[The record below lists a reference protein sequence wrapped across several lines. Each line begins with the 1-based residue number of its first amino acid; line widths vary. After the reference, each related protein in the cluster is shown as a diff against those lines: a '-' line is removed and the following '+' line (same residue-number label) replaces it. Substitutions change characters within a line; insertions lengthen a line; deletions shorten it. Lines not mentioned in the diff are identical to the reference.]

1 MIQLQIKPA
10 NHLISAY
17 NQMMESM
24 RYAFDNSAVGE
35 MTLQQALDAA
45 RHQAVHAGE
54 VTAEEAYELGEHI
67 KRDINDAAEHMME
80 ASAEFY
86 DWLSLDIDVIE
97 RKVMDLFLSVAE
109 HTRVELQQFMGVA
122 TEWPA
127 PSEPPTETPSPKLH
141 HDPVRFIRQQQ
152 NGS

>member
-24 RYAFDNSAVGE
+24 RYAFDNSEVGE

-54 VTAEEAYELGEHI
+54 ITAEEAYELGEHI

-80 ASAEFY
+80 ASSEFY
-86 DWLSLDIDVIE
+86 DWLMLDIDVIE

-109 HTRVELQQFMGVA
+109 HTRVELQQFIGNA
-122 TEWPA
+122 DESDEKNPEDSK
-127 PSEPPTETPSPKLH
+127 PGLP
-141 HDPVRFIRQQQ
+141 HDPVRFIRQRK
-152 NGS
+152 GDS

>member
-1 MIQLQIKPA
+1 MIKLQIQPA

-24 RYAFDNSAVGE
+24 RYAIDNTEIGE
-35 MTLQQALDAA
+35 MTLQQAHDAA
-45 RHQAVHAGE
+45 RHPAVHAGS
-54 VTAEEAYELGEHI
+54 VTAEEANQLGEHI
-67 KRDINDAAEHMME
+67 KRDNNDAAEHMME

-86 DWLSLDIDVIE
+86 DWLMLDIDVIE

-109 HTRVELQQFMGVA
+109 HTRVELEQFINTSTDQSTGNP
-122 TEWPA
+122 ELNYDPA
-127 PSEPPTETPSPKLH
+127 G
-141 HDPVRFIRQQQ
+141 FIRQKQ

>member
-1 MIQLQIKPA
+1 MIKLQIQPA

-24 RYAFDNSAVGE
+24 RYAFDNSEIGD

-45 RHQAVHAGE
+45 RHQAVHAGS

-86 DWLSLDIDVIE
+86 DWLMLDIDVIE

-109 HTRVELQQFMGVA
+109 HTRVELEQFIN
-122 TEWPA
+122 TSNKLDDNNPEQSA
-127 PSEPPTETPSPKLH
+127 PGLSC
-141 HDPVRFIRQQQ
+141 DPVRSIRQQQ
-152 NGS
+152 GGS